1 MKTAKHRT
9 ALLALATLAIG
20 MSAHGATLVG
30 SWDFNSGS
38 LARSQG
44 TSGSMSTFL
53 VGVAVLDFQSFA
65 LPGTTVNAQPGVLAG
80 DSLSFVS
87 LLDIVE
93 DGSITISGLDF
104 TGLEDVEI
112 SFAFAHDYVGV
123 GAQSYT
129 LEYNTGSGWETY
141 SGIAEPGTTFTSRTF
156 DLSSVTDLNG
166 ASSVALRIHF
176 VEALNVVDTV
186 SFDNI
191 TVTAVPEPGTIG
203 LLAAGGSLLILRRRS
218 RVRG

>member
-1 MKTAKHRT
+1 MKTAKPRT
-9 ALLALATLAIG
+9 ALLALATLVMG

-53 VGVAVLDFQSFA
+53 VGVAVLDYQTFS
-65 LPGTTVNAQPGVLAG
+65 LPGTTVNAQPGVPAG
-80 DSLSFVS
+80 DSLSFIS

-93 DGSITISGLDF
+93 DGTITISGLDF
-104 TGLEDVEI
+104 TGLEDVEF
-112 SFAFAHDYVGV
+112 SFAIASDYVGV

-129 LEYNTGSGWETY
+129 LEYNTGSGWETF
-141 SGIAEPGTTFTSRTF
+141 SGIAEPGTSFTSRTF
-156 DLSSVTDLNG
+156 DLSSVTALNG
-166 ASSVALRIHF
+166 ASSASLRIHF
-176 VEALNVVDTV
+176 VEALNLVDAV

-203 LLAAGGSLLILRRRS
+203 LLTAAGSLLALRRRS